1 MRTYAPETVW
11 DMCLSKK
18 AYPSEKTVA
27 LKLEAVRLARRN
39 RKKSIRRYACP
50 ICHKFHLTSK

>member
-1 MRTYAPETVW
+1 
-11 DMCLSKK
+11 MCLSKK
-18 AYPSEKTVA
+18 AYPSERTVA

-39 RKKSIRRYACP
+39 RKKSIGRYACP

>member
-1 MRTYAPETVW
+1 MKTYEPETVW

-18 AYPSEKTVA
+18 AYPSERTAA
-27 LKLEAVRLARRN
+27 LKLAQVRTARRN
-39 RKKSIRRYACP
+39 RKKSLRRYACP

>member
-1 MRTYAPETVW
+1 MKDYEPETIW

-18 AYPSEKTVA
+18 AYPSERMAA
-27 LKLEAVRLARRN
+27 LKLQAVRLARRN

>member
-1 MRTYAPETVW
+1 MRTYEPETVW

-18 AYPSEKTVA
+18 AYPSERTVA

-39 RKKSIRRYACP
+39 KKKSIRRYACP